1 MVTERKRDVQCESA
15 LTLQTDML
23 HRFTVWCSVG
33 KLEDLAVDAGIIL
46 KGILR
51 KQRGE
56 TVD

>member
-1 MVTERKRDVQCESA
+1 
-15 LTLQTDML
+15 ML

-33 KLEDLAVDAGIIL
+33 KLEELAEEAGIIL

-51 KQRGE
+51 KQRGK